1 MVLKL
6 EKCIKQNDIEIT
18 IKYPHDNKTI
28 DRLVSLIKLV
38 DIQLTCY
45 IDDEIKNI
53 NASDIFYI
61 ESVDK
66 KTIVFCENDIFYV
79 KGRLYQIYEKLKSAG
94 FVQINKY
101 CILNINKLEKV
112 KTLENSHLEAILSNG
127 KSLYITRKYLSDIK
141 RILQENENV

>member
-1 MVLKL
+1 MILKL
-6 EKCIKQNDIEIT
+6 EKCAAQNDIEIL
-18 IKYPHDNKTI
+18 IKYPQKNKMVE
-28 DRLVSLIKLV
+28 RLVSLINSV

-45 IDDEIKNI
+45 ADDEIKII
-53 NASDIFYI
+53 NASNIYYV

-66 KTIVFCENDIFYV
+66 KTIVCCEKDNFFI
-79 KGRLYQIYEKLKSAG
+79 KGRLYQIYEKLIHAG

-127 KSLYITRKYLSDIK
+127 KRLYITRKYLADIK
-141 RILQENENV
+141 RILQENE